1 MKVTADEHIHDS
13 KSVPELVENIIKSD
27 EMTTTTIGKLF
38 GDDGLYE
45 SNDVFRYLSTDN
57 GILHYIKVRK
67 NAKVL
72 LKRTYSKK
80 PISHISEKGFA
91 KVERG

>member
-38 GDDGLYE
+38 GDEGLYE
-45 SNDVFRYLSTDN
+45 SNDVLDICPQIMESC
-57 GILHYIKVRK
+57 H
-67 NAKVL
+67 A
-72 LKRTYSKK
+72 LK
-80 PISHISEKGFA
+80 
-91 KVERG
+91 

>member
-38 GDDGLYE
+38 GDEVLYE
-45 SNDVFRYLSTDN
+45 SNDVLDICPQIMESCT
-57 GILHYIKVRK
+57 
-67 NAKVL
+67 A
-72 LKRTYSKK
+72 LK
-80 PISHISEKGFA
+80 
-91 KVERG
+91 